1 MLNRN
6 LSKFDP
12 EGVAPDSPFKEQM
25 VKLADRPLNDYVREN
40 FEQGV
45 HPFDRELVTT
55 VELFGW
61 LRSVARIKVTRE
73 NDIAEALRMMGGTRK
88 RGCPVKGVGKL
99 CNIWI
104 IRNHN
109 KYKSMTAP
117 ELGELYKGFW
127 TEADKN

>member
-1 MLNRN
+1 MLDRN

-12 EGVAPDSPFKEQM
+12 EGVAPDTPYKEEM

-45 HPFDRELVTT
+45 HPFDRDLVTT

-61 LRSVARIKVTRE
+61 LRSVARVKVTRE

-88 RGCPVKGVGKL
+88 RGCPISGVGD
-99 CNIWI
+99 NVNVWI
-104 IRNHN
+104 IRNHD
-109 KYKSMTAP
+109 KYKNLTAKDI
-117 ELGELYKGFW
+117 GSKYVGFY
-127 TEADKN
+127 TEKKQN